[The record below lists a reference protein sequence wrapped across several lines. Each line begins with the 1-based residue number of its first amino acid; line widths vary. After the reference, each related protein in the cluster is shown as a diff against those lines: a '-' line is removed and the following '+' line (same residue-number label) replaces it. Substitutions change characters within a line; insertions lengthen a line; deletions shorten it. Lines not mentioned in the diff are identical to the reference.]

1 LTPYRGPNATFR
13 FPARDGTGGIWK
25 AVAKT
30 IPQERFAFNK
40 SVERIEASKKI
51 AHLSD
56 GTTVSYRSMIST
68 APLNLI
74 TEIIEEAEN
83 LRPIS
88 RELVF
93 SSTHVIGVGVRGVL
107 PPRIGDKC
115 WLYFPEDD
123 SPFYRATVFSNYS
136 PYNCPQADI
145 SLKTIQTADPS
156 LSKDVDTTTA
166 RPGPCSSRHFSLLL
180 TETDFFLRQTGRSCS
195 RSRNRSRSP
204 STRRSS
210 LLTLSRE

>member
-1 LTPYRGPNATFR
+1 
-13 FPARDGTGGIWK
+13 
-25 AVAKT
+25 
-30 IPQERFAFNK
+30 
-40 SVERIEASKKI
+40 
-51 AHLSD
+51 
-56 GTTVSYRSMIST
+56 MIST

-166 RPGPCSSRHFSLLL
+166 RPGPCSCLLFPSFS
-180 TETDFFLRQTGRSCS
+180 TETDFF
-195 RSRNRSRSP
+195 P
-204 STRRSS
+204 
-210 LLTLSRE
+210 